1 MSFARG
7 VLKGFLSQGL
17 EKKAAADKQ
26 LGDLVSQVQYDF
38 FTNKLPQFREDE
50 RKNQKGLNEI
60 KNAYNENAAQIADI
74 NGIYDLKTFQSVLNN
89 QKLDLKKLEEAYF
102 GDGTIQSRRN
112 VRERNFMG
120 DFENSI
126 KSLTKGQGKIGIMTA
141 NNYLSNLNLDQKD
154 STMKTTDVKVDQ
166 TKEQPEMTQE
176 LSSTAIRDYTLGGS
190 PTFLLNEND
199 FAKIAETYIGKNLFT
214 IDERTG
220 ERKINFD
227 LSSEDKVYIN
237 ALRQAAN
244 DNAAVSP
251 DGKTVNVGISVSA
264 GNTQLL
270 QQTDYHIFGTFNMED
285 GSFEQGVTDRSGGNF
300 SETYNAQNPTANDKK
315 INLSEHLSKLGSRE
329 EMIYYISKFPS
340 SLTFDGTENVKEYL
354 ELITG
359 IKDPLRNSLGN

>member
-1 MSFARG
+1 
-7 VLKGFLSQGL
+7 
-17 EKKAAADKQ
+17 
-26 LGDLVSQVQYDF
+26 VSQVQYDF

-50 RKNQKGLNEI
+50 RKNQKGLDEI
-60 KNAYNENAAQIADI
+60 KNVYNENAAQIADI

-89 QKLDLKKLEEAYF
+89 QKLDLKKLEKAYF

-126 KSLTKGQGKIGIMTA
+126 RSLTKGQGKIGIMTA

-154 STMKTTDVKVDQ
+154 SAMKTTDVKVDQ

-237 ALRQAAN
+237 ALRQTSN
-244 DNAAVSP
+244 DSSFQFLDP
-251 DGKTVNVGISVSA
+251 DGKVNVGRSVSA
-264 GNTQLL
+264 GNDQLL
-270 QQTDYHIFGTFNMED
+270 RQTDYHIFGTFNMED

-300 SETYNAQNPTANDKK
+300 SETYNAQNPTVNDKK
-315 INLSEHLSKLGSRE
+315 LDLSGYLAKLGTRE
-329 EMIYYISKFPS
+329 EIQYYISKFPS
-340 SLTFDGTENVKEYL
+340 SLTFDGVENVKEYL
-354 ELITG
+354 ELVSG

>member
-50 RKNQKGLNEI
+50 RKNQKGLDQI
-60 KNAYNENAAQIADI
+60 KNVYNENAAQIADI

-89 QKLDLKKLEEAYF
+89 QKLDLKKLEKAYF

-112 VRERNFMG
+112 IRERNFMN

-126 KSLTKGQGKIGIMTA
+126 RSLTKGQGKIGIMTA

-154 STMKTTDVKVDQ
+154 SAMKTTDVKVDQ

-190 PTFLLNEND
+190 PTFLLSESD
-199 FAKIAETYIGKNLFT
+199 FSKVAETYFGKSLF
-214 IDERTG
+214 ILDANNEQ
-220 ERKINFD
+220 ILNPDFSD
-227 LSSEDKVYIN
+227 IDKVKYN

-244 DNAAVSP
+244 DNAFQFLDP
-251 DGKTVNVGISVSA
+251 DGKVNVGRAVSA
-264 GNTQLL
+264 GNEQLIN
-270 QQTDYHIFGTFNMED
+270 QTDYHIFGTPDLASGTFTE
-285 GSFEQGVTDRSGGNF
+285 GVLKDGNF
-300 SETYNAQNPTANDKK
+300 SESFSAQNITTKDKK
-315 INLSEHLSKLGSRE
+315 DALREHLNKLGSQEERE
-329 EMIYYISKFPS
+329 YYVNTFPS
-340 SLTFDGTENVKEYL
+340 GVTFDDTGEDVKKYL
-354 ELITG
+354 EVITG
-359 IKDPLRNSLGN
+359 IKSL